1 MSRPFPLMALCVAAP
16 LVFSTSVVHAQEY
29 NEKTPG
35 YAQAVSAFKAASIV
49 VLGRDLSTKE
59 TTVYGPFGSGGYSG
73 TGSTGSPIGYFTTNE
88 MVQLF
93 AEYDKAAAPNAKIKD
108 GIKFID
114 AVNFLKAKLKSES
127 ATNNKLILILL
138 EKAFTESF
146 GRASTTA
153 EQSLWIARIKSEG
166 LWYAPIKSELMKQ
179 AQVDKKERTALIDR
193 AYGYTLGRAATQE
206 EVKYWLPHS
215 EYYDQ
220 IVAANRAWLF
230 SSSGASEYPEVVRR
244 ALKTY
249 ENNPFFAP
257 LESTVKTWAGTFS
270 AGTGKVYAEM
280 LDVLQNQKSK
290 K

>member
-16 LVFSTSVVHAQEY
+16 LVLSTTVAHAQEY

-49 VLGRDLSTKE
+49 VLGRDLSTKD
-59 TTVYGPFGSGGYSG
+59 VIINGPFGPTIGYSE
-73 TGSTGSPIGYFTTNE
+73 SPTGYFTTSE
-88 MVQLF
+88 MLQLF
-93 AEYDKAAAPNAKIKD
+93 AQYDQAAAPNAKIKD

-127 ATNNKLILILL
+127 VANNKLILILL

-146 GRASTTA
+146 GRTFTTA

-179 AQVDKKERTALIDR
+179 AQVDKKERTALIGR
-193 AYGYTLGRAATQE
+193 AYGYTLGRAATPE
-206 EVKYWLPHS
+206 EVKYWLPRL

-220 IVAANRAWLF
+220 IVAANHAWLF
-230 SSSGASEYPEVVRR
+230 SPNGASEYPDVVRR
-244 ALKTY
+244 ALTTY

-257 LESTVKTWAGTFS
+257 LESTVKTWAATFS

-280 LDVLQNQKSK
+280 LDILQKQKSK